1 MSRGG
6 RSSIR
11 SVLTKKDLKT
21 FIEAYNIPDQF
32 SPSLPGPNE
41 SAECTSDRIPIY
53 TLAFSSCGVRY
64 PLSAFKISLLRHF
77 GVHFSQIHPL
87 GLMRVV
93 HFELSCAAISGE
105 PSVPLFCMFYRLIS
119 DGDWFTSA
127 KRQNNVSKPCYSFMP
142 TSTYPKDWKCRFIFV
157 SAAMLP
163 ESPAPKDLDA
173 AIEDV
178 VPTLSASE
186 TVQWKRMCD
195 NPTRAFTFSEG
206 MLAMGGLSPF
216 YPVRP
221 RAFFGKKEI
230 TLWRLLQ
237 GDSKYVKYVV
247 DDEIDPWLNVEAQ
260 VAGGSVQAGGSVAMG
275 GSEEDSSGGE
285 ESSPDL
291 PLVHPSG
298 PSDDEEVEV
307 QLVRKRKLVSPPPAS
322 APRNI
327 RQRLR
332 SASGQKLPPSSKAAS
347 DLPPAGVKGSLSKHL
362 KSSNLVSAPLLGSSR
377 EPIEIPTVP
386 SPSRIRDK
394 ASEVEV
400 ARFSLACE
408 LSPLHATGTSK
419 PSFQEGFAYRS
430 PLAPLFVDA
439 LPGTYV
445 PKWKVTSSSVIGT
458 PEAARDFLSH
468 AVPPPPSH
476 KFVNSALRGDLF
488 EDQYSMSLCESFF
501 RGAGML
507 QRIDD
512 LRKANEGLKAEL
524 KASQS
529 VVAGLRGQVVD
540 AERRLQEEKGA
551 GAILERKERAWE
563 QEMSSLIAEKEELPA
578 ELKHVKDVGFVS
590 QEQLNTMYADY
601 EMTSDD
607 NQRLAGEKHWLITE
621 GFGAFLTA
629 VAQSEDFKNGLEE
642 VYRAYRDVGYQ
653 AGLKDGYAYSA
664 QGLGRKETPLYN
676 SKAKKRLSKLN
687 EEFGRKTPAV
697 LAKILEHPMIS
708 IAELKAL
715 FSSIGPSSPPSLSG
729 GDPQ

>member
-11 SVLTKKDLKT
+11 SVLTMKDLKT
-21 FIEAYNIPDQF
+21 FVEAYNVPDQF

-41 SAECTSDRIPIY
+41 SAECTPDRIPIY

-87 GLMRVV
+87 GFMRVV

-119 DGDWFTSA
+119 NGDWFTFA
-127 KRQNNVSKPCYSFMP
+127 KRQNNVSRPCYSFMP

-206 MLAMGGLSPF
+206 MLAMGGLSPS

-221 RAFFGKKEI
+221 RAFFGKKGICVLEI

-237 GDSKYVKYVV
+237 GDSKDVKYVV
-247 DDEIDPWLNVEAQ
+247 DDEIDSRLNAEAQ
-260 VAGGSVQAGGSVAMG
+260 AAGGSVQAGGSVAMG
-275 GSEEDSSGGE
+275 GSEEDPSGGE

-291 PLVHPSG
+291 PPVHPSG
-298 PSDDEEVEV
+298 PSDDGEVEI
-307 QLVRKRKLVSPPPAS
+307 QLVRKRKSVSPHPAP

-347 DLPPAGVKGSLSKHL
+347 DLPPAGVKGSLSKQL
-362 KSSNLVSAPLLGSSR
+362 KSSSLVSAPLLGSSR
-377 EPIEIPTVP
+377 EPIEIPTGH

-394 ASEVEV
+394 ASEVGV
-400 ARFSLACE
+400 ARFSSTDE
-408 LSPLHATGTSK
+408 LSPSHATGTSK
-419 PSFQEGFAYRS
+419 PSFQEGLAYRS
-430 PLAPLFVDA
+430 PLAPLFADA

-458 PEAARDFLSH
+458 PEAAWDFLSH
-468 AVPPPPSH
+468 AVPPSH
-476 KFVNSALRGDLF
+476 KFVNSALRDDLS

-540 AERRLQEEKGA
+540 AERRLQEEK
-551 GAILERKERAWE
+551 
-563 QEMSSLIAEKEELPA
+563 EMASLLAEKGELAA
-578 ELKHVKDVGFVS
+578 ELKHVKEVGSVS

-601 EMTSDD
+601 GITSDD

-629 VAQSEDFKNGLEE
+629 VAQSEDFKSGLEE

-664 QGLGRKETPLYN
+664 QGLGKKETPLYN

-708 IAELKAL
+708 IVELKAL
-715 FSSIGPSSPPSLSG
+715 FSSVGPSSPPSLSR

>member
-1 MSRGG
+1 
-6 RSSIR
+6 
-11 SVLTKKDLKT
+11 
-21 FIEAYNIPDQF
+21 
-32 SPSLPGPNE
+32 
-41 SAECTSDRIPIY
+41 
-53 TLAFSSCGVRY
+53 
-64 PLSAFKISLLRHF
+64 
-77 GVHFSQIHPL
+77 
-87 GLMRVV
+87 MRVV

-119 DGDWFTSA
+119 DGDWFTFA
-127 KRQNNVSKPCYSFMP
+127 KRPNSVSRPCYNFMP

-163 ESPAPKDLDA
+163 ESPVPKDLDA

-206 MLAMGGLSPF
+206 MLAMGGLSPS

-237 GDSKYVKYVV
+237 GDSKDVKYVV
-247 DDEIDPWLNVEAQ
+247 DDEVDPRLNAEVQ
-260 VAGGSVQAGGSVAMG
+260 VTGGFVQAGGSAALG
-275 GSEEDSSGGE
+275 GSEEDPSGGD

-291 PLVHPSG
+291 PPVHPSG
-298 PSDDEEVEV
+298 QSDDEEVEI
-307 QLVRKRKLVSPPPAS
+307 QLVRKRRSASPQPAPAPP
-322 APRNI
+322 NI

-332 SASGQKLPPSSKAAS
+332 SASGQKLPPSSKAVS
-347 DLPPAGVKGSLSKHL
+347 DLPPAG
-362 KSSNLVSAPLLGSSR
+362 GSSR
-377 EPIEIPTVP
+377 EPIEIPTGP

-394 ASEVEV
+394 TSEVGV
-400 ARFSLACE
+400 ARFSSAYE
-408 LSPLHATGTSK
+408 LSSLHATGTSK
-419 PSFQEGFAYRS
+419 PTFQEALACRS
-430 PLAPLFVDA
+430 PLAPLFADA
-439 LPGTYV
+439 IPSTYV

-468 AVPPPPSH
+468 AVPPSH
-476 KFVNSALRGDLF
+476 KFVNSALRDDLF

-524 KASQS
+524 KASQL

-551 GAILERKERAWE
+551 GAMLERKERAWE
-563 QEMSSLIAEKEELPA
+563 QEMASLIAEKEELAA
-578 ELKHVKDVGFVS
+578 ELKHVREVGSVS

-601 EMTSDD
+601 GITSDD

-629 VAQSEDFKNGLEE
+629 VAQSEDFKSGLEE
-642 VYRAYRDVGYQ
+642 VYRAYRNVGYQ
-653 AGLKDGYAYSA
+653 AGLKDGYVYSA

-687 EEFGRKTPAV
+687 EEFGRKTPAI
-697 LAKILEHPMIS
+697 LAKILEHPLIS
-708 IAELKAL
+708 IDELKAL
-715 FSSIGPSSPPSLSG
+715 FSSAGPSSPPSLSG